1 MLLNGPIDD
10 NDNDNDDGDDN
21 HNDMMIMMMTMIM
34 TYVCN
39 LQTWLVICS
48 RQLEKTQQNAWKS
61 GFKIFTHI

>member
-1 MLLNGPIDD
+1 
-10 NDNDNDDGDDN
+10 
-21 HNDMMIMMMTMIM
+21 MMIMMMTMMM